1 MARGRKN
8 TKETGSSAGGCW
20 PRREG
25 VPQAPEKGEKV
36 RLGVEEDMFVGVR
49 N

>member
-1 MARGRKN
+1 MARVRKK
-8 TKETGSSAGGCW
+8 TKETGSRPGGCW
-20 PRREG
+20 PGRDG
-25 VPQAPEKGEKV
+25 VPQAHEKGEKV